1 MGNDRIFGLSD
12 GFYFESI
19 AMTNMSPRV
28 SILMPVYNVAPYL
41 QEAMDSILDQTYRDF
56 ELIVLNDCSPDN
68 SEEILD
74 SYSDSRIVRYR
85 GVENVGLANV
95 LNIGIRM
102 ARGEFIARMDSDDVS
117 LPTRIEKQVAFLLAH
132 PEVDLVSAGLERF
145 GTSTA
150 RTSYE
155 TNFEEVKFD
164 AMSFS
169 PVLHASSMWRKERFV
184 NKGLYYR
191 QEMVPSE
198 DYDLWTRAL
207 VSKLVLVN
215 MPEIL
220 YRYRT
225 HVSQVTTV
233 NKDWSKSTEIALWY
247 IGSIYPESSREQR
260 AAFRSLRAKRDP
272 AEVRI
277 ICKDLEKENRRTC
290 FIDPS
295 YLHRRLKKYYQGR
308 LFYHMRTK
316 GIDWKR
322 LFDLRPIQVMR
333 LLTRMG
339 K

>member
-1 MGNDRIFGLSD
+1 M
-12 GFYFESI
+12 
-19 AMTNMSPRV
+19 APRV

-41 QEAMDSILDQTYRDF
+41 KEAMDSILGQTFQDF

-74 SYSDSRIVRYR
+74 TYTDKRIVRYW
-85 GVENVGLANV
+85 GEKNVGLANV
-95 LNIGIRM
+95 LNVGIDL
-102 ARGEFIARMDSDDVS
+102 ARGEFIARMDSDDIS
-117 LPTRIEKQVAFLLAH
+117 LPTRIEKQVAFLLSH
-132 PEVDLVSAGLERF
+132 PDVDLVSAGLERF

-150 RTSYE
+150 KTSYK

-169 PVLHASSMWRKERFV
+169 PVLHASSMWRRESFV
-184 NKGLYYR
+184 SKGLYYR

-215 MPEIL
+215 MPDIL

-247 IGSIYPESSREQR
+247 IGSIYPEASREQR
-260 AAFRSLRAKRDP
+260 VAFRSLRAKRDP
-272 AEVRI
+272 AEVKS
-277 ICKDLEKENRRTC
+277 ICEDLEKENRKTC
-290 FIDPS
+290 FIAPA
-295 YLHRRLKKYYQGR
+295 YLHSRLRKYYQGR
-308 LFYHMRTK
+308 LYQQMRSK

-322 LFDLRPIQVMR
+322 LFNLRPMQVIR
-333 LLTRMG
+333 LLTKKG